1 MDAALAADSAPA
13 AARGER
19 WTFLAFLRRRP
30 RFLLGYA
37 LVLGVAA
44 IGLLSPWLT
53 PYSPVD
59 TDSSA
64 YLVPPSLSRPMG
76 TNSAGL
82 DVLSRVM
89 TAPRVDLTIA
99 VISTGLAALV
109 GAVLGAYIG
118 LWEGG
123 RDSSGAL
130 PPSACAFLTWCRLFR
145 SSRWRSCSSP
155 CSGRASALLSSPS
168 GL

>member
-1 MDAALAADSAPA
+1 MDAELAADSAPA
-13 AARGER
+13 PATAQGER

-59 TDSSA
+59 ADSSA
-64 YLVPPSLSRPMG
+64 YLVSPSLSRPMG
-76 TNSAGL
+76 TDSAGL

-89 TAPRVDLTIA
+89 TAPIA
-99 VISTGLAALV
+99 GSAAFPKEGNVTAAVMAAAPRNKFRRDKTLCSLGMISSL
-109 GAVLGAYIG
+109 
-118 LWEGG
+118 
-123 RDSSGAL
+123 
-130 PPSACAFLTWCRLFR
+130 
-145 SSRWRSCSSP
+145 
-155 CSGRASALLSSPS
+155 
-168 GL
+168 

>member
-1 MDAALAADSAPA
+1 MPAQAEETHVDAALAADSAPA

-37 LVLGVAA
+37 LVLGV
-44 IGLLSPWLT
+44 
-53 PYSPVD
+53 
-59 TDSSA
+59 
-64 YLVPPSLSRPMG
+64 
-76 TNSAGL
+76 
-82 DVLSRVM
+82 
-89 TAPRVDLTIA
+89 DLTIA

-123 RDSSGAL
+123 RRLKRGA
-130 PPSACAFLTWCRLFR
+130 AAFGLRVSDVAQAFPVFALALVLVAVLGQGVR
-145 SSRWRSCSSP
+145 SIVLAVGIVNIPVYLRIMR
-155 CSGRASALLSSPS
+155 GQTLALRT
-168 GL
+168 